1 MKKLVSIL
9 LIATLLFAS
18 ATALAETVEYDFEV
32 FENDKWFAFPATKA
46 DSEQRYY
53 VTQKKAV
60 VVKVYYGVRADNDL
74 DTRIANTIT
83 VAANT
88 ANVKHRESYNITAK
102 AGKTYKLAT
111 EIEKGV
117 LWVNEVARYNGSWT
131 P

>member
-18 ATALAETVEYDFEV
+18 ATALAQTVDYNFEV
-32 FENDKWFAFPATKA
+32 FENDKFFAFPAVKA

-53 VTQKKAV
+53 VTQKQAV
-60 VVKVYYGVRADNDL
+60 IVKVYYGVRTKNDL
-74 DTRIANTIT
+74 STRIANTIT

-88 ANVKHRESYNITAK
+88 ANVKHRESYKITAN
-102 AGKTYKLAT
+102 AGETYKLAT
-111 EIEKGV
+111 EIEQGV
-117 LWVNEVARYNGSWT
+117 LWVNEVARYHGSWT